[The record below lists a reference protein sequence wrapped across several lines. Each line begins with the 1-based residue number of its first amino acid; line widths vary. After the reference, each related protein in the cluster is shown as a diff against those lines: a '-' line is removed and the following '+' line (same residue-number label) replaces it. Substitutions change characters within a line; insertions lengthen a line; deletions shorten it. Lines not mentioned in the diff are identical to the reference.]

1 MITNIDIRDYKVSFI
16 KDIISAPDIVKN
28 IDSQN
33 PAVDADMPDTLVY
46 KNIFPYLRIPDA
58 QNKADTYILL
68 AVDILNVNR
77 KNPTFVDL
85 RLTIWVMAHQ
95 ECMQMDES
103 ESTRIDYLGE
113 ELRNLFD
120 GQPKYGFG
128 ILELNSSREIVL
140 NERYQYRE
148 LIFHT
153 TDLKLS
159 AEKRVIGR

>member
-1 MITNIDIRDYKVSFI
+1 MNFI
-16 KDIISAPDIVKN
+16 KDIISVPDIIKN

-33 PAVDADMPDTLVY
+33 PAVDTETPDSLIY

-77 KNPTFVDL
+77 KNPTFLDL
-85 RLTIWVMAHQ
+85 RLIIWAMAHQ
-95 ECMQMDES
+95 ECMQMEES

-120 GQPKYGFG
+120 GEKNMASEYW
-128 ILELNSSREIVL
+128 N
-140 NERYQYRE
+140 
-148 LIFHT
+148 LIQ
-153 TDLKLS
+153 
-159 AEKRVIGR
+159 AEK